1 MEQKEGFNKI
11 IRSLDFQKNIILW
24 GQNKRFRRN
33 KVYKKDLFGINR
45 KTTEITIGPPLLKE
59 KKSGMSDSI

>member
-1 MEQKEGFNKI
+1 
-11 IRSLDFQKNIILW
+11 LW

-33 KVYKKDLFGINR
+33 KVYKKDNKGGGVSINK

-59 KKSGMSDSI
+59 KKSGMSDST